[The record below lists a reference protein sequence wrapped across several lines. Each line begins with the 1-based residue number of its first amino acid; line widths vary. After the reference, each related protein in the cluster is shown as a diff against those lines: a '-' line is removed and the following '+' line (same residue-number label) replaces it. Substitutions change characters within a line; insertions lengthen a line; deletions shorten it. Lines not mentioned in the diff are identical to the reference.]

1 MESDRRKPFKNKGVL
16 IGTILVFSVV
26 LRPHGPCQASDIADA
41 LKFAKGVLG
50 DKATEEYKEYVDA
63 KPDESLALILE
74 GQTSKARSDKPATP
88 AFAQLGKIR
97 LAYPALREI
106 IEEASQKSG
115 LPPELIDAVIR
126 TESGYRPRAISK
138 AGAKGLMQLMPKTAR
153 SLGVK
158 NALDPRENVLGG
170 SRYLRQM
177 IERFGRVSHALA
189 AYNAGP
195 GAVAKYKGVPP
206 YRETQRYV
214 QVVWQR
220 YQMRLKLP
228 KPEESPRR
236 RIKRTG
242 DEALRPTEYQ

>member
-1 MESDRRKPFKNKGVL
+1 MEPDGCRLFKNKGL
-16 IGTILVFSVV
+16 LMGPILVFSMSLVS
-26 LRPHGPCQASDIADA
+26 HGPSHASDIAHA

-50 DKATEEYKEYVDA
+50 DKATKEYKEYVDA

-74 GQTSKARSDKPATP
+74 GRSSKSRPLGSAP
-88 AFAQLGKIR
+88 AFTQLGKIR
-97 LAYPALREI
+97 LAYPALRAI

-126 TESGYRPRAISK
+126 TESGYRPRAISRV
-138 AGAKGLMQLMPKTAR
+138 GAKGLMQLMPKTAR

-170 SRYLRQM
+170 SLYLRQM

-195 GAVAKYKGVPP
+195 GAVAKHKGVPP
-206 YRETQRYV
+206 FKETQRYV

-220 YQMRLKLP
+220 YQMRLKLSKSEETP
-228 KPEESPRR
+228 NRRSKPA
-236 RIKRTG
+236 G
-242 DEALRPTEYQ
+242 DEPLRPTSYQ